1 MGISTEVIV
10 AIITS
15 GCAAISSIF
24 VAIITAIGNNRMK
37 QRDKQDAKYR
47 EQQEILEAKRDQQHE
62 ERQHLY
68 EAMLQGI
75 NAGLSANEITLLA
88 LKHEKINGNCTA
100 ALEKVK
106 SAQSSLEKATSKA
119 AIHLSD

>member
-1 MGISTEVIV
+1 MLSTEVIV
-10 AIITS
+10 AIVTS
-15 GCAAISSIF
+15 GCAAVSSIF
-24 VAIITAIGNNRMK
+24 VAIITCVGNNRMK
-37 QRDKQDAKYR
+37 QRDQQEAQYRAQQAIIDAKR
-47 EQQEILEAKRDQQHE
+47 EQQHQ
-62 ERQHLY
+62 ERQYLY

-106 SAQSSLEKATSKA
+106 SAQSSLEQATRKAVVY
-119 AIHLSD
+119 LSD

>member
-1 MGISTEVIV
+1 MGLSTEVIV
-10 AIITS
+10 AIVTS

-24 VAIITAIGNNRMK
+24 VAIISYAGNNRMK
-37 QRDKQDAKYR
+37 QRDVQDAEYR
-47 EQQEILEAKRDQQHE
+47 AQQSIIEAKRDQQHR
-62 ERQHLY
+62 ERQYLY

-88 LKHEKINGNCTA
+88 LKHERINGNCTA

-106 SAQSSLEKATSKA
+106 AAQNDLEQATRKAVV
-119 AIHLSD
+119 HLSD

>member
-1 MGISTEVIV
+1 MGLSTEVIV
-10 AIITS
+10 AIVTS
-15 GCAAISSIF
+15 GCAAASSIF
-24 VAIITAIGNNRMK
+24 VAIITYAGNNRMK
-37 QRDKQDAKYR
+37 QRDVQDAEYRAQQSIIEAKR
-47 EQQEILEAKRDQQHE
+47 EQQHK
-62 ERQHLY
+62 ERQCLY

-106 SAQSSLEKATSKA
+106 SAQSSLEQATRKAVV
-119 AIHLSD
+119 HLSD

>member
-1 MGISTEVIV
+1 MLNTEIIV
-10 AIITS
+10 AIVSS
-15 GCAAISSIF
+15 GCAAASSIF
-24 VAIITAIGNNRMK
+24 VAIIAHMGNNRMK
-37 QRDKQDAKYR
+37 QRDMQNDEYRTQQALADAKR
-47 EQQEILEAKRDQQHE
+47 EQQHK
-62 ERQHLY
+62 EREYLY

-106 SAQSSLEKATSKA
+106 SAQSSLEKATRKA
-119 AIHLSD
+119 VVHLSE

>member
-1 MGISTEVIV
+1 MGLSTEVIV
-10 AIITS
+10 AIVTS

-24 VAIITAIGNNRMK
+24 VAIITYIGNNRMK
-37 QRDKQDAKYR
+37 QRDMQDAKYR
-47 EQQEILEAKRDQQHE
+47 EQQEMLEAKREQQHE

-68 EAMLQGI
+68 EAILQGL

-88 LKHEKINGNCTA
+88 LKHERINGNCTA

-119 AIHLSD
+119 AVHLSD

>member
-1 MGISTEVIV
+1 MLNTEIIV
-10 AIITS
+10 AIVSS
-15 GCAAISSIF
+15 GCAAASSIF
-24 VAIITAIGNNRMK
+24 VAIIAHMGNNRMK
-37 QRDKQDAKYR
+37 QRDMQDDEYRAQQALADAIR
-47 EQQEILEAKRDQQHE
+47 EQQHK
-62 ERQHLY
+62 EREYLY

-106 SAQSSLEKATSKA
+106 TAQTSLEKATRKA
-119 AIHLSD
+119 VVHLSE

>member
-1 MGISTEVIV
+1 MGLSTEVIV
-10 AIITS
+10 AIVTS

-24 VAIITAIGNNRMK
+24 VAVITYIGNNRMK
-37 QRDKQDAKYR
+37 QRDMQDAKYR
-47 EQQEILEAKRDQQHE
+47 EQQEMLEAKREQQHE

-68 EAMLQGI
+68 EAILQGL

-119 AIHLSD
+119 AVHLSD

>member
-1 MGISTEVIV
+1 MGLSTEVIV
-10 AIITS
+10 AIVTS

-24 VAIITAIGNNRMK
+24 VAIITYIGNNRMK

-47 EQQEILEAKRDQQHE
+47 EQQEMLEAKREQQHE

-68 EAMLQGI
+68 EAILQGL

-119 AIHLSD
+119 AVHLSD

>member
-1 MGISTEVIV
+1 MGSNTEVIV

-24 VAIITAIGNNRMK
+24 VAIITYIGNNRMK

-47 EQQEILEAKRDQQHE
+47 KQQEILEAKRDQQHE

-68 EAMLQGI
+68 EAMLQGL